1 MSENTKDTA
10 AEELRDEIVEN
21 GEEITE
27 AQADAVD
34 VGKDEQEVVKTADKA
49 ADATKKGTPPSTKA
63 GMISAM
69 YNVMSK
75 MNKDKL
81 MATYNKMME
90 GVEVTDEEV
99 ELLDASKEL
108 DVAMANEATL
118 SDEFKEKTSLI
129 FEAAVRSK
137 MSEEVSRLE
146 ESFKQ
151 ELAEEIAATKDDM
164 VNKIDSYLNYVVESW
179 MEENKLAIEAGIRTE
194 IAENFMNK
202 LKDVFVESYIDVPES
217 KVDLVDDLSAQVTEL
232 EEKLDKVTSGSIEL
246 SEEVKRLKRAAIIAE
261 ASADL
266 AKTQAE
272 KLNTLVEDVA
282 FEDVESFA
290 KKVATIKESFFA
302 KVETQ
307 SSTEDLSESVET
319 EGEAEQAEVSGSMA
333 QYLKYLKK

>member
-27 AQADAVD
+27 TQADAVD

-81 MATYNKMME
+81 MAAYTKMME

-246 SEEVKRLKRAAIIAE
+246 SEEVKGLKRAAIIAE

-290 KKVATIKESFFA
+290 KK
-302 KVETQ
+302 
-307 SSTEDLSESVET
+307 
-319 EGEAEQAEVSGSMA
+319 SGYN
-333 QYLKYLKK
+333 QRIFLC